1 MQSVNWEELGKRF
14 TGITLCYFL
23 ELYMMAQKREAI
35 WSSFNRELVSNIY
48 VGLKNDV
55 LYLYLFIREGIRG
68 VLLFLN

>member
-1 MQSVNWEELGKRF
+1 
-14 TGITLCYFL
+14 
-23 ELYMMAQKREAI
+23 MMAQKREAI